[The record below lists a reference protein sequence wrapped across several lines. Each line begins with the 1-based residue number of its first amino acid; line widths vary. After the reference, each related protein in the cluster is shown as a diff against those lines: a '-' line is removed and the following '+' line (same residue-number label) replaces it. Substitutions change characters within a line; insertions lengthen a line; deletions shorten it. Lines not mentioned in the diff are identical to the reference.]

1 MKRDERI
8 PVGVLGATGSVGQ
21 RFVRMLAGHPWFR
34 VTAVTASDRSAGRP
48 YAEAVRWL
56 QDTPIPQEVAGLT
69 VLPTAVGPDVPI
81 MFSALDSGVAGPV
94 ETDFA
99 KAGVMVVSNAK
110 NHRMDPDVPLLVPE
124 VNAAHLAL
132 LDEQGFPEGGGIVT
146 NPNCSTIGLVIPLRA
161 LDIAFGVRQVNVV
174 TLQAISGAGVPGV
187 ASMEIMDNVIPYIGG
202 EEDKLEK
209 ETRKILGA
217 FQNGGIREAEITV
230 SAQCTRVPVMD
241 GHLEM
246 VSIGLARPAS
256 PAEVRAALAEFSGEP
271 QELDLPTAPR
281 KPIHVL
287 DGADHPQPRLHRE
300 LDKGMA
306 VSVGRIRECPLLDVK
321 LALLSHNTIRGAAGG
336 ALLCA
341 ELAAAQGRIA
351 GLQIPSGAKG
361 KVAVGAREL
370 VS

>member
-56 QDTPIPQEVAGLT
+56 QDAPIPEEVARLT

-81 MFSALDSGVAGPV
+81 MFSALDSGVAGTA
-94 ETDFA
+94 ETEFA
-99 KAGVMVVSNAK
+99 SAGVMVVSNAK

-124 VNAAHLAL
+124 VNAGHLAL
-132 LDEQGFPEGGGIVT
+132 LEEQSFPKGGGIVT

-161 LDIAFGVRQVNVV
+161 LDQAFGVRQVNVV

-202 EEDKLEK
+202 EEDKLEQ
-209 ETRKILGA
+209 ETRKILGVL
-217 FQNGGIREAEITV
+217 QNGAVRDAEITV

-246 VSIGLARPAS
+246 VSIGFARRVS
-256 PAEVRAALAEFSGEP
+256 PAEVREALAEFSGEP
-271 QELDLPTAPR
+271 QDLDLPTAPKR
-281 KPIHVL
+281 PIHVL
-287 DGADHPQPRLHRE
+287 DAPDHPQPRLHRE

-341 ELAAAQGRIA
+341 EMAVAQGRVPGIRLPA
-351 GLQIPSGAKG
+351 GVSA